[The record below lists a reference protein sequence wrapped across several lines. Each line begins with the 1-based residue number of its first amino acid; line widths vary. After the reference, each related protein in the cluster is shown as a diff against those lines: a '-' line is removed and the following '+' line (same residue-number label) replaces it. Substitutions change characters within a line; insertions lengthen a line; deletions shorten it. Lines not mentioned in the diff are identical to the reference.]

1 MPSTYYLGTSPTESL
16 GDSPQFF
23 YGMRRNDD
31 GELFLIRSDQLR
43 DFDAVEINNPESVGE
58 TFDDFEA
65 GVDYFDGVDVD
76 HDIVYSGLKYTQY
89 KWDDRSIFY
98 YVDSN
103 GNLVMRINKGY
114 NYPDGTSSN
123 S

>member
-1 MPSTYYLGTSPTESL
+1 MPSTYYLGTSPTEAL

-43 DFDAVEINNPESVGE
+43 DFDAVEINNPESVDE

-65 GVDYFDGVDVD
+65 GVDYFDGVDAD

-98 YVDSN
+98 YVESN
-103 GNLVMRINKGY
+103 GNLVMRNNKGY
-114 NYPDGTSSN
+114 NYPDGPSSN

>member
-1 MPSTYYLGTSPTESL
+1 MPSTYYLGTSPTEAL

-65 GVDYFDGVDVD
+65 GVDYFDGVDAD

>member
-1 MPSTYYLGTSPTESL
+1 MPSTYYLGTSPTEAL

-43 DFDAVEINNPESVGE
+43 DFDAVEINNPESVDE

-65 GVDYFDGVDVD
+65 GVDYFDGVDAD